1 MMWAFASLMFG
12 FTEAADLVTHIHAR
26 SFVVDFKPQE
36 CANTLWAMAILDIH
50 HHDLVESIASRALEI
65 LVEFR
70 SQNISNLLW
79 AYAKIGHR
87 NNSATEAVLEFSMD
101 KLHAFSA
108 QDLTTMVWACAT
120 MDYCCQTFWELCR
133 PRLEAIAQVSPLRP
147 QHLSNTVWSLA
158 TLQLQDKPWF
168 DFSSLS
174 LPARIQEFKP
184 QELANFIWSQAVILC
199 DSPAVACI
207 VLRASQIHSEFSCQ
221 SMANFTWAYAK
232 LGYQS
237 ESMIAIL
244 QEAAATKIDRMSE
257 QDLSTTFWAF
267 STMQHRDD
275 RFVESFKSAL
285 MLKLHDRPIK
295 SQHASNILWAL
306 ASVLFQDAP
315 FFHAIGESVKKSIST
330 FTPQDLSCS
339 IWALA
344 TVVYS
349 DPSLTDLIA
358 SAAQQ
363 QMDFFDPQSLGQS
376 AWGAAYLKTSVRSLY
391 AALESS
397 IDKAQCLMTYNDKVI
412 AMLVRA
418 FLTAGEVSRAWKLF
432 DNMRRLGLNP
442 GITALGA
449 WLHHCR
455 NLQPCTE
462 REMQAMDVLSRFQ
475 PCRYIQEAI
484 LNSCALRLAE
494 AGWCSESES
503 LVQSLLSIEANPVTK
518 AISTKLSHGAF
529 AKAKSMSGQLH
540 LPHWTMPARG
550 SGHSGTD
557 YDKQCRLLQHVL
569 CTAREGDPVSVV
581 NTIENFSVDGN
592 GWLKIAGGGKGV
604 VLDDLVTK
612 LAPQPVALVLEFGCF
627 VGYSCTRM
635 AYQLVRG
642 KVVSIE
648 VDPIHACIARNVVEF
663 AGVADRVSIC
673 IGYSEDVIPHLK
685 DTCGGA
691 AADAVFFDQ
700 RGTRFHTDLQMLE
713 AESLLKDKCVICADN
728 VLKPGAPHFLWYL
741 QNSPMYDLTVVSL
754 REFAADRIEDWMA
767 IGRFSPEQ
775 VSTAATPFFPPSLDW
790 VAFLT
795 DKARARSCNADGPCE
810 IDEAAWARHS
820 QAIRKAYEDVG
831 IKPHIVYV
839 RSKGGCAFVDW

>member
-1 MMWAFASLMFG
+1 M
-12 FTEAADLVTHIHAR
+12 I
-26 SFVVDFKPQE
+26 
-36 CANTLWAMAILDIH
+36 
-50 HHDLVESIASRALEI
+50 
-65 LVEFR
+65 
-70 SQNISNLLW
+70 
-79 AYAKIGHR
+79 
-87 NNSATEAVLEFSMD
+87 AVL
-101 KLHAFSA
+101 
-108 QDLTTMVWACAT
+108 QDAAT
-120 MDYCCQTFWELCR
+120 
-133 PRLEAIAQVSPLRP
+133 
-147 QHLSNTVWSLA
+147 
-158 TLQLQDKPWF
+158 
-168 DFSSLS
+168 
-174 LPARIQEFKP
+174 
-184 QELANFIWSQAVILC
+184 
-199 DSPAVACI
+199 
-207 VLRASQIHSEFSCQ
+207 
-221 SMANFTWAYAK
+221 
-232 LGYQS
+232 
-237 ESMIAIL
+237 
-244 QEAAATKIDRMSE
+244 TKIDRMSE

-275 RFVESFKSAL
+275 LFVASFKSAL
-285 MLKLHDRPIK
+285 ILKLQERPIK

-315 FFHAIGESVKKSIST
+315 FFHAIGGSVKKSIST

-349 DPSLTDLIA
+349 DRDLTDLIA
-358 SAAQQ
+358 STAQR

-376 AWGAAYLKTSVRSLY
+376 AWGAAYLTTSVRSLY

-397 IDKAQCLMTYNDKVI
+397 IDKDHRLMTYNDKVV

-432 DNMRRLGLNP
+432 DSMRRLGLDP

-455 NLQPCTE
+455 DLQPSME

-475 PCRYIQEAI
+475 PCRYIQQAI

-494 AGWCSESES
+494 AGWCSEGES
-503 LVQSLLSIEANPVTK
+503 LVQSLLNVEASPVTK
-518 AISTKLSHGAF
+518 AISTKLSRGAF
-529 AKAKSMSGQLH
+529 EKTKGMCEFGQLQ
-540 LPHWTMPARG
+540 LPRWTMPARG

-612 LAPQPVALVLEFGCF
+612 LALQPVELVLEFGCF

-642 KVVSIE
+642 GKVVSVE

-663 AGVADRVSIC
+663 AGVAERVSIC

-685 DTCGGA
+685 KTCAGG
-691 AADAVFFDQ
+691 AADAVFF
-700 RGTRFHTDLQMLE
+700 RST
-713 AESLLKDKCVICADN
+713 
-728 VLKPGAPHFLWYL
+728 WY
-741 QNSPMYDLTVVSL
+741 
-754 REFAADRIEDWMA
+754 
-767 IGRFSPEQ
+767 
-775 VSTAATPFFPPSLDW
+775 
-790 VAFLT
+790 
-795 DKARARSCNADGPCE
+795 
-810 IDEAAWARHS
+810 
-820 QAIRKAYEDVG
+820 
-831 IKPHIVYV
+831 
-839 RSKGGCAFVDW
+839 